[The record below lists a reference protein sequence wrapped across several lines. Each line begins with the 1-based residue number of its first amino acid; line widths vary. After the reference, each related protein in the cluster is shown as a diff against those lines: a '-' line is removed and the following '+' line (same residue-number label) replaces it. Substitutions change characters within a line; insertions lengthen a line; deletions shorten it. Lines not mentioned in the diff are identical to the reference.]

1 MPYGPDARKLTI
13 KVPVEFDRE
22 RIADLL
28 CSALEGGST
37 YWADAVEVEA
47 PWPEHCQWAH
57 EAIASG
63 ECSYRVYH
71 NDGEECERVQGTIPE
86 AIRLLATEF
95 PHQFDLWMTEQDDAD
110 TGDIFFQLCVFG
122 EVVYG

>member
-1 MPYGPDARKLTI
+1 MRVYHPKRKLI
-13 KVPVEFDRE
+13 VEAPLRVTRG

-37 YWADAVEVEA
+37 YWCDAVEVDQ
-47 PWPEHCQWAH
+47 PWPEGADWAH

-63 ECSYRVYH
+63 ECPYTVYAGGEKVRV
-71 NDGEECERVQGTIPE
+71 NGTVPVALRV
-86 AIRLLATEF
+86 LATEY
-95 PHQFDLWMTEQDDAD
+95 PEQFELWLEEQDDAD

-122 EVVYG
+122 EVIYG